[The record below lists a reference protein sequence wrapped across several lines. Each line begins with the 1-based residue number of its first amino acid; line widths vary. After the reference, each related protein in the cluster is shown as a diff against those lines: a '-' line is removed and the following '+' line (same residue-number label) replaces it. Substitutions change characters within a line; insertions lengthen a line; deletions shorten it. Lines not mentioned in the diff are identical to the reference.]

1 MILGNIHHLDE
12 KAIYPK
18 AIQTALDYLS
28 SQDFNTIEVGKYA
41 IEGEDIF
48 ALVQELETDFVEN
61 RRPEAHE
68 QFVDIQYLVNGFE
81 QMGHAVLNE
90 QSIVK
95 EDMRP
100 EKDVIFYENPP
111 GERLLTML
119 PGDFAIF
126 FPTDIH
132 RPGCEYK
139 ELMTIK
145 KVVVKIRY
153 TIL

>member
-68 QFVDIQYLVNGFE
+68 QFVDIQYLVSGLE
-81 QMGHAVLNE
+81 QMGHAVVNE
-90 QSIVK
+90 QSVIK

-100 EKDVIFYENPP
+100 EKDVIFYKNPQ

-132 RPGCEYK
+132 RPGCEYE
-139 ELMTIK
+139 ELMKIK

-153 TIL
+153 NIL